1 MISTVIYGGQG
12 NVQLKHLFQMLK
24 SAKGQQILSQLKRCD
39 KRSYQLIEN
48 VLDKK
53 IGLDDIHA
61 AMLANF
67 LYNEWITNGE
77 EICPGKVFSALSAGI
92 FNVLLTTNSANF
104 RDIVNFIRKRA
115 RLIEELSCPE
125 ELAVDDRK
133 FSTILNR
140 KSLGLKHAEKF
151 KLAIIT
157 LNSTSGVLAVDE
169 QHLRLLEATAS
180 SEGHIYKIKKL
191 GVKAPYHTGFLDK
204 SFDDYVQL
212 VNELNIVQNDLYEYI
227 FHYEDLR
234 EELLYQWNQ
243 MFNWKGIKENI
254 LQRGGEIL
262 DLSPNKFISKQLLK
276 MKQKKEECMKVA
288 IVTGGTRELE
298 NRLQRNCTMRN
309 YQVIAVY
316 SSNDL
321 SLELQEQLP
330 GLEISKCDISDS
342 RAVKN
347 WSLRFFGCMDELT
360 AL

>member
-39 KRSYQLIEN
+39 KESYQLIEN

-77 EICPGKVFSALSAGI
+77 EICPGKVFSAHSAGI

-125 ELAVDDRK
+125 ELWLLMTENLAL
-133 FSTILNR
+133 FSTEVLEQ
-140 KSLGLKHAEKF
+140 HAEKF

-157 LNSTSGVLAVDE
+157 DSTSGVLAMDE
-169 QHLRLLEATAS
+169 QHLQLLEATAS

-234 EELLYQWNQ
+234 EELLYQWN
-243 MFNWKGIKENI
+243 GSSIS
-254 LQRGGEIL
+254 
-262 DLSPNKFISKQLLK
+262 SPTL
-276 MKQKKEECMKVA
+276 
-288 IVTGGTRELE
+288 
-298 NRLQRNCTMRN
+298 
-309 YQVIAVY
+309 Y
-316 SSNDL
+316 
-321 SLELQEQLP
+321 P
-330 GLEISKCDISDS
+330 
-342 RAVKN
+342 
-347 WSLRFFGCMDELT
+347 RFTWG
-360 AL
+360 

>member
-39 KRSYQLIEN
+39 KESYQLIEN

-77 EICPGKVFSALSAGI
+77 EICPGMAFSAHSAGI

-115 RLIEELSCPE
+115 RLIEERGCPE
-125 ELAVDDRK
+125 ELWLLMTENLAL
-133 FSTILNR
+133 FSTEV
-140 KSLGLKHAEKF
+140 LKQHAEKF

-157 LNSTSGVLAVDE
+157 DNTSGVLAMDE
-169 QHLRLLEATAS
+169 QHLQLLEATAR

-243 MFNWKGIKENI
+243 MFNWEGIKEEI
-254 LQRGGEIL
+254 LQRGGEVL

-276 MKQKKEECMKVA
+276 MKQKEK
-288 IVTGGTRELE
+288 
-298 NRLQRNCTMRN
+298 RN
-309 YQVIAVY
+309 V
-316 SSNDL
+316 
-321 SLELQEQLP
+321 
-330 GLEISKCDISDS
+330 
-342 RAVKN
+342 
-347 WSLRFFGCMDELT
+347 
-360 AL
+360 

>member
-39 KRSYQLIEN
+39 KESYQLIEN

-67 LYNEWITNGE
+67 LYNEWITNGK
-77 EICPGKVFSALSAGI
+77 EICPGKVFSAHSAGI

-125 ELAVDDRK
+125 ELWLLMTENLAL
-133 FSTILNR
+133 FSTEVLEQ
-140 KSLGLKHAEKF
+140 HAEKF

-157 LNSTSGVLAVDE
+157 DSTSGVLAMDE
-169 QHLRLLEATAS
+169 QHLQLLEATAS

-254 LQRGGEIL
+254 LQRGGEVL

-276 MKQKKEECMKVA
+276 MKQKEK
-288 IVTGGTRELE
+288 
-298 NRLQRNCTMRN
+298 RN
-309 YQVIAVY
+309 V
-316 SSNDL
+316 
-321 SLELQEQLP
+321 
-330 GLEISKCDISDS
+330 
-342 RAVKN
+342 
-347 WSLRFFGCMDELT
+347 
-360 AL
+360 

>member
-24 SAKGQQILSQLKRCD
+24 SAKGQQILSQLERCD
-39 KRSYQLIEN
+39 KESYQLIEN

-77 EICPGKVFSALSAGI
+77 EICSGMAFSAHSAGI

-104 RDIVNFIRKRA
+104 RDIVDFIRKRA
-115 RLIEELSCPE
+115 LLIEERSCPE
-125 ELAVDDRK
+125 ELWLLMTENLAL
-133 FSTILNR
+133 FSTEVLEQ
-140 KSLGLKHAEKF
+140 HAEKF

-157 LNSTSGVLAVDE
+157 DSTSGVLAMDE
-169 QHLRLLEATAS
+169 QHLQLLEATAS

-243 MFNWKGIKENI
+243 MFNWKGIKEDI
-254 LQRGGEIL
+254 LQRGGEVL

-276 MKQKKEECMKVA
+276 MKQKEK
-288 IVTGGTRELE
+288 
-298 NRLQRNCTMRN
+298 RN
-309 YQVIAVY
+309 V
-316 SSNDL
+316 
-321 SLELQEQLP
+321 
-330 GLEISKCDISDS
+330 
-342 RAVKN
+342 
-347 WSLRFFGCMDELT
+347 
-360 AL
+360 

>member
-24 SAKGQQILSQLKRCD
+24 SAKGQQILSQLERCD
-39 KRSYQLIEN
+39 KESYQLIEN

-77 EICPGKVFSALSAGI
+77 EICPGMAFSAHSAGI

-104 RDIVNFIRKRA
+104 RDIVDFIRKRA
-115 RLIEELSCPE
+115 RLIEERSCPE
-125 ELAVDDRK
+125 ELWLLMTENLAL
-133 FSTILNR
+133 FSTEV
-140 KSLGLKHAEKF
+140 LKQHAEKF

-157 LNSTSGVLAVDE
+157 DSTSGVLAMDE
-169 QHLRLLEATAS
+169 QHLQLLEATAS

-243 MFNWKGIKENI
+243 MFNWKGIKEDI
-254 LQRGGEIL
+254 LQRGGEVL

-276 MKQKKEECMKVA
+276 MKQKEK
-288 IVTGGTRELE
+288 
-298 NRLQRNCTMRN
+298 RN
-309 YQVIAVY
+309 V
-316 SSNDL
+316 
-321 SLELQEQLP
+321 
-330 GLEISKCDISDS
+330 
-342 RAVKN
+342 
-347 WSLRFFGCMDELT
+347 
-360 AL
+360 

>member
-24 SAKGQQILSQLKRCD
+24 SAKGQQILSQLERCD
-39 KRSYQLIEN
+39 KESYQLIEN

-77 EICPGKVFSALSAGI
+77 EICPGKVFSAHSAGI

-125 ELAVDDRK
+125 ELWLLMTENLAL
-133 FSTILNR
+133 FSTEVLEQ
-140 KSLGLKHAEKF
+140 HAEKF

-157 LNSTSGVLAVDE
+157 DSTSGVLAMDE
-169 QHLRLLEATAS
+169 QHLQLLEATAS

-243 MFNWKGIKENI
+243 MFNWKGIKEDI
-254 LQRGGEIL
+254 LQRGGEVL

-276 MKQKKEECMKVA
+276 MKQKEK
-288 IVTGGTRELE
+288 
-298 NRLQRNCTMRN
+298 RN
-309 YQVIAVY
+309 V
-316 SSNDL
+316 
-321 SLELQEQLP
+321 
-330 GLEISKCDISDS
+330 
-342 RAVKN
+342 
-347 WSLRFFGCMDELT
+347 
-360 AL
+360 

>member
-24 SAKGQQILSQLKRCD
+24 SAKGQQILSQLERCD
-39 KRSYQLIEN
+39 KESYQLIEN

-77 EICPGKVFSALSAGI
+77 EICPGKVFSAHSAGI

-125 ELAVDDRK
+125 ELWLLMTENLAL
-133 FSTILNR
+133 FSTEVLEQ
-140 KSLGLKHAEKF
+140 HAEKF

-157 LNSTSGVLAVDE
+157 DSTSGVLAMDE
-169 QHLRLLEATAS
+169 QHLQLLEATAS

-191 GVKAPYHTGFLDK
+191 GIKAPYHTGFLDK

-276 MKQKKEECMKVA
+276 MKQKEK
-288 IVTGGTRELE
+288 
-298 NRLQRNCTMRN
+298 RN
-309 YQVIAVY
+309 V
-316 SSNDL
+316 
-321 SLELQEQLP
+321 
-330 GLEISKCDISDS
+330 
-342 RAVKN
+342 
-347 WSLRFFGCMDELT
+347 
-360 AL
+360 

>member
-24 SAKGQQILSQLKRCD
+24 SAKGQQILSQLERCD
-39 KRSYQLIEN
+39 KESYQLIEN

-77 EICPGKVFSALSAGI
+77 EICPGMVFSAHSAGI

-125 ELAVDDRK
+125 ELWLLMTENLAL
-133 FSTILNR
+133 FSTEVLEQ
-140 KSLGLKHAEKF
+140 HAEKF

-157 LNSTSGVLAVDE
+157 DSTSGVLAMDE
-169 QHLRLLEATAS
+169 QHLQLLEATAS

-276 MKQKKEECMKVA
+276 MKQKEK
-288 IVTGGTRELE
+288 
-298 NRLQRNCTMRN
+298 RN
-309 YQVIAVY
+309 V
-316 SSNDL
+316 
-321 SLELQEQLP
+321 
-330 GLEISKCDISDS
+330 
-342 RAVKN
+342 
-347 WSLRFFGCMDELT
+347 
-360 AL
+360 

>member
-1 MISTVIYGGQG
+1 MISTVIYVGQG

-39 KRSYQLIEN
+39 KESYQLIEN

-77 EICPGKVFSALSAGI
+77 EICPGKVFSAHSAGI

-125 ELAVDDRK
+125 ELWLLMTENLAL
-133 FSTILNR
+133 FSTEVLEQ
-140 KSLGLKHAEKF
+140 HAEKF

-157 LNSTSGVLAVDE
+157 DSTSGVLAMDE
-169 QHLRLLEATAS
+169 QHLQLLEATAS

-276 MKQKKEECMKVA
+276 MKQKEK
-288 IVTGGTRELE
+288 
-298 NRLQRNCTMRN
+298 RN
-309 YQVIAVY
+309 V
-316 SSNDL
+316 
-321 SLELQEQLP
+321 
-330 GLEISKCDISDS
+330 
-342 RAVKN
+342 
-347 WSLRFFGCMDELT
+347 
-360 AL
+360 

>member
-39 KRSYQLIEN
+39 KESYQLIEN

-77 EICPGKVFSALSAGI
+77 EICPGKVFSAHSAGI

-104 RDIVNFIRKRA
+104 RDIVDFIRKRA

-125 ELAVDDRK
+125 ELWLLMTENLAL
-133 FSTILNR
+133 FSTEVLEQ
-140 KSLGLKHAEKF
+140 HAEKF

-157 LNSTSGVLAVDE
+157 DSTSGVLAMDE
-169 QHLRLLEATAS
+169 QHLQLLEATAS

-276 MKQKKEECMKVA
+276 MKQKEK
-288 IVTGGTRELE
+288 
-298 NRLQRNCTMRN
+298 RN
-309 YQVIAVY
+309 V
-316 SSNDL
+316 
-321 SLELQEQLP
+321 
-330 GLEISKCDISDS
+330 
-342 RAVKN
+342 
-347 WSLRFFGCMDELT
+347 
-360 AL
+360 

>member
-39 KRSYQLIEN
+39 KESYQLIEN

-77 EICPGKVFSALSAGI
+77 EICPGKVFSAHSAGI

-125 ELAVDDRK
+125 ELWLLMTENLAL
-133 FSTILNR
+133 FSTEVLEQ
-140 KSLGLKHAEKF
+140 HAEKF

-157 LNSTSGVLAVDE
+157 DSTSGVLAMDE

-276 MKQKKEECMKVA
+276 MKQKEK
-288 IVTGGTRELE
+288 
-298 NRLQRNCTMRN
+298 RN
-309 YQVIAVY
+309 V
-316 SSNDL
+316 
-321 SLELQEQLP
+321 
-330 GLEISKCDISDS
+330 
-342 RAVKN
+342 
-347 WSLRFFGCMDELT
+347 
-360 AL
+360 

>member
-39 KRSYQLIEN
+39 KESYQLIEN

-77 EICPGKVFSALSAGI
+77 EICPGKVFSAHSAGI

-125 ELAVDDRK
+125 ELWLLMTENLAL
-133 FSTILNR
+133 FSTEVLEQ
-140 KSLGLKHAEKF
+140 HAEKF

-157 LNSTSGVLAVDE
+157 DSTSGVLAMDE
-169 QHLRLLEATAS
+169 QHLQLLEATAS

-276 MKQKKEECMKVA
+276 MKQKEK
-288 IVTGGTRELE
+288 
-298 NRLQRNCTMRN
+298 RN
-309 YQVIAVY
+309 V
-316 SSNDL
+316 
-321 SLELQEQLP
+321 
-330 GLEISKCDISDS
+330 
-342 RAVKN
+342 
-347 WSLRFFGCMDELT
+347 
-360 AL
+360 

>member
-39 KRSYQLIEN
+39 KESYQLIEN

-77 EICPGKVFSALSAGI
+77 EICPGKVFSAHSAGI

-125 ELAVDDRK
+125 ELWLLMTENLAL
-133 FSTILNR
+133 FSTEVLEQ
-140 KSLGLKHAEKF
+140 HAEKF

-157 LNSTSGVLAVDE
+157 DSTSGVLAMDE
-169 QHLRLLEATAS
+169 QHLQLLEATAS

-243 MFNWKGIKENI
+243 MFNWKGIKEDI
-254 LQRGGEIL
+254 LQRGGEVL

-276 MKQKKEECMKVA
+276 MKQKEK
-288 IVTGGTRELE
+288 
-298 NRLQRNCTMRN
+298 RN
-309 YQVIAVY
+309 V
-316 SSNDL
+316 
-321 SLELQEQLP
+321 
-330 GLEISKCDISDS
+330 
-342 RAVKN
+342 
-347 WSLRFFGCMDELT
+347 
-360 AL
+360 

>member
-1 MISTVIYGGQG
+1 M
-12 NVQLKHLFQMLK
+12 
-24 SAKGQQILSQLKRCD
+24 
-39 KRSYQLIEN
+39 IEN

-77 EICPGKVFSALSAGI
+77 EICPGKVFSAHSAGI

-125 ELAVDDRK
+125 ELWLLMTENLAL
-133 FSTILNR
+133 FSTEVLEQ
-140 KSLGLKHAEKF
+140 HAEKF

-157 LNSTSGVLAVDE
+157 DSTSGVLAMDE
-169 QHLRLLEATAS
+169 QHLQLLEATAS

-276 MKQKKEECMKVA
+276 MKQKEK
-288 IVTGGTRELE
+288 
-298 NRLQRNCTMRN
+298 RN
-309 YQVIAVY
+309 V
-316 SSNDL
+316 
-321 SLELQEQLP
+321 
-330 GLEISKCDISDS
+330 
-342 RAVKN
+342 
-347 WSLRFFGCMDELT
+347 
-360 AL
+360 

>member
-39 KRSYQLIEN
+39 KESYQLIEN

-77 EICPGKVFSALSAGI
+77 EICPGKVFSAHSAGI

-125 ELAVDDRK
+125 ELWLLMTENLAL
-133 FSTILNR
+133 FSTEVLEQ
-140 KSLGLKHAEKF
+140 HAEKF

-157 LNSTSGVLAVDE
+157 DSTSGVLAMDE
-169 QHLRLLEATAS
+169 QHLQLLEATAS

-243 MFNWKGIKENI
+243 RFNWKGIKENI

-276 MKQKKEECMKVA
+276 MKQKEK
-288 IVTGGTRELE
+288 
-298 NRLQRNCTMRN
+298 RN
-309 YQVIAVY
+309 V
-316 SSNDL
+316 
-321 SLELQEQLP
+321 
-330 GLEISKCDISDS
+330 
-342 RAVKN
+342 
-347 WSLRFFGCMDELT
+347 
-360 AL
+360 